1 MEDKYF
7 NTHIDKADLSSSID
21 IPKEEEEK
29 FLKALANPPETNERL
44 KKLFES
50 LSAEDKQKLKDFI
63 EKNYNYLLNCIDNKE
78 SYSR

>member
-7 NTHIDKADLSSSID
+7 NTHIDKADLSDYIN

-29 FLKALANPPETNERL
+29 FLETLANSPEPNERF

-63 EKNYNYLLNCIDNKE
+63 EKNYNYLLNCM
-78 SYSR
+78 